1 MADDGRRMQI
11 ELGQD
16 QGQGQDQVTSGS
28 RKQTWKGRAGQ
39 GSFQKTG
46 SGQVR
51 SGHIDTLDGRGLAL
65 KVKDKVMEDRKEDA
79 GQGKGCQGEG
89 VFCSVLFLVP
99 AIRTSK
105 TVPNLANTSSRSFLV
120 V

>member
-1 MADDGRRMQI
+1 M
-11 ELGQD
+11 E
-16 QGQGQDQVTSGS
+16 GQGIAVFTRQ
-28 RKQTWKGRAGQ
+28 
-39 GSFQKTG
+39 
-46 SGQVR
+46 GQVR
-51 SGHIDTLDGRGLAL
+51 SGHIETHHGGGSAL
-65 KVKDKVMEDRKEDA
+65 KVKVKVRVMEDRKEDA
-79 GQGKGCQGEG
+79 GQGKGCRGEG

>member
-1 MADDGRRMQI
+1 MTGAGCKWISVKIKVRVKIRSR
-11 ELGQD
+11 
-16 QGQGQDQVTSGS
+16 QGHAS
-28 RKQTWKGRAGQ
+28 KHGRAGQ
-39 GSFQKTG
+39 GIAVFTRQ
-46 SGQVR
+46 GQVR
-51 SGHIDTLDGRGLAL
+51 SGHIETLHGRGLAL
-65 KVKDKVMEDRKEDA
+65 KVKVKVMEDRKEDA
-79 GQGKGCQGEG
+79 GQGKGYQGQGEG